1 MKCSNT
7 LGVMIVRG
15 DLAVERGWEILD
27 NIQEIIAVC
36 KVASV
41 QVILAEITDEW
52 QKVKKFHQK

>member
-15 DLAVERGWEILD
+15 DLAVERGWERLD

-41 QVILAEITDEW
+41 QVILATQVI
-52 QKVKKFHQK
+52 